1 MTTSK
6 YATSTTWHKLL
17 SEHGCV
23 LRGYG
28 GVSESISCYYPRYDS
43 RDVLVAVVIVLP
55 FAMKCEQS
63 VCLMAAQGV
72 HRSVRAGGFSIREC
86 FRHDFQVACT
96 LLVDDGEIRDG
107 GGAMVVG
114 RFQFGVSLRSAR

>member
-1 MTTSK
+1 
-6 YATSTTWHKLL
+6 
-17 SEHGCV
+17 
-23 LRGYG
+23 
-28 GVSESISCYYPRYDS
+28 
-43 RDVLVAVVIVLP
+43 
-55 FAMKCEQS
+55 
-63 VCLMAAQGV
+63 MAAQGV

-114 RFQFGVSLRSAR
+114 RFRRQFEVC